1 MHTNTQKYML
11 NILANARADLFYPST
26 SKDQVAVA
34 KYCLQWLLKRRSE
47 VNDIYLALSND

>member
-11 NILANARADLFYPST
+11 NILAHARADLFYPST